1 MNKKKTKKKVYLNGI
16 PKKIDYDAYM
26 VIRNQEEQLQNN
38 MEALF
43 KYVLIHNDRKK
54 HTENEKI
61 LYEYCMQFGNIKES
75 LKQYK
80 EKKSEEVKE
89 S

>member
-1 MNKKKTKKKVYLNGI
+1 MIKKKTKKRVFLNGI
-16 PKKIDYDAYM
+16 QKKIDYDAYM
-26 VIRNQEEQLQNN
+26 VIRNQEEQLHNH
-38 MEALF
+38 ETALL
-43 KYVLIHNDRKK
+43 KYVIIYEDKK
-54 HTENEKI
+54 KPTESETI

-75 LKQYK
+75 LKQHK

>member
-1 MNKKKTKKKVYLNGI
+1 MIKTKKKVKKKIFLNGV

-43 KYVLIHNDRKK
+43 KYVLIHNDKKK

-61 LYEYCMQFGNIKES
+61 LYDYCMQFPSILQAIENLKKED
-75 LKQYK
+75 
-80 EKKSEEVKE
+80 E
-89 S
+89 SKR